1 MDEQLIVEIA
11 VRRGRTLDQP
21 DLADQATAQLA
32 WEAWTPLEGLL
43 ELPREAEDLID
54 AASASLGHLTAHG
67 QRWHAWRCA
76 EAAASGTRPA
86 PPPAA
91 RPISTRTAPARR
103 GGLAGLSA
111 TAPSRLRSERDAER

>member
-21 DLADQATAQLA
+21 DLADQAPAQLA

-43 ELPREAEDLID
+43 ELPREAEELID
-54 AASASLGHLTAHG
+54 AASASLGHFTVHG

-76 EAAASGTRPA
+76 EAAAWGL
-86 PPPAA
+86 A
-91 RPISTRTAPARR
+91 RPLPQLPDRFHRTAAARR
-103 GGLAGLSA
+103 GGLAGLW
-111 TAPSRLRSERDAER
+111 RRRHRG